1 MAILS
6 THTLDS
12 VSGNS
17 AKNVRVQLFR
27 LLGDYEKELV
37 FDSRTNQEGRLT
49 ETFESGGAA
58 REDYELVFHSGD
70 YLGEQNLQEVTPL
83 IDSVVIRLTVC
94 DFERRYHIPLLIAP
108 HNYTVWW
115 SGKQELRD

>member
-27 LLGDYEKELV
+27 LLGNCKKELV
-37 FDSRTNQEGRLT
+37 FDTHTNQEGRLS
-49 ETFESGGAA
+49 ENFGSGGAS
-58 REDYELVFHSGD
+58 RENFELVFHSGD
-70 YLGEQNLQEVTPL
+70 YLGQQNLQEVDPVM
-83 IDSVVIRLTVC
+83 DSVVIRLNVS

-115 SGKQELRD
+115 SGTTEL

>member
-17 AKNVRVQLFR
+17 ATNVRVQLFR
-27 LLGDYEKELV
+27 LLGDCEKELV
-37 FDSRTNQEGRLT
+37 FDTRTNQEGRLS
-49 ETFESGGAA
+49 ETFESAGS
-58 REDYELVFHSGD
+58 EVENYELVFHNGD
-70 YLGEQNLQEVTPL
+70 YLEQHNRQAANPVM
-83 IDSVVIRLTVC
+83 DSVVFRLNVR

-115 SGKQELRD
+115 SGTPEA

>member
-17 AKNVRVQLFR
+17 ATNLRVQLFR
-27 LLGDYEKELV
+27 LLEDCEKELV
-37 FDSRTNQEGRLT
+37 FDTRTNQEGRLS

-58 REDYELVFHSGD
+58 AEDYELVFHSGD
-70 YLGEQNLQEVTPL
+70 YLGQKNPVM
-83 IDSVVIRLTVC
+83 DSVVIRLNVR

-115 SGKQELRD
+115 SGTPEV

>member
-17 AKNVRVQLFR
+17 ATNVRVQLFR
-27 LLGDYEKELV
+27 LLGDCEKELI
-37 FDSRTNQEGRLT
+37 FDTRTNQEGRLS
-49 ETFESGGAA
+49 ETFKSSGDAA
-58 REDYELVFHSGD
+58 EDYELIFHSGD
-70 YLGEQNLQEVTPL
+70 YLGEQNLQEVNPVM
-83 IDSVVIRLTVC
+83 DSVVIRLNVR

-115 SGKQELRD
+115 SGTPEA

>member
-27 LLGDYEKELV
+27 LLGDYEKELG
-37 FDSRTNQEGRLT
+37 FDSRTNQEGRLS
-49 ETFESGGAA
+49 ETFESGGAE
-58 REDYELVFHSGD
+58 REIYEIVFHSGE
-70 YLGEQNLQEVTPL
+70 YLVQQNLQEVNPVM
-83 IDSVVIRLTVC
+83 DSVVIRLNVS
-94 DFERRYHIPLLIAP
+94 DFKRRYHIPLLIAP
-108 HNYTVWW
+108 HSYTVWW
-115 SGKQELRD
+115 TGNPDN

>member
-17 AKNVRVQLFR
+17 ATNVRVQLFR
-27 LLGDYEKELV
+27 LLGDCKRELV
-37 FDSRTNQEGRLT
+37 LDTRTDQEGRLS
-49 ETFESGGAA
+49 ETFESRGNEAA
-58 REDYELVFHSGD
+58 AYELIFHSGD
-70 YLGEQNLQEVTPL
+70 YLREHNLQEVNPVMDT
-83 IDSVVIRLTVC
+83 VVIRLNVR
-94 DFERRYHIPLLIAP
+94 DFDRRYHIPLLIAP

-115 SGKQELRD
+115 SGTPEK

>member
-1 MAILS
+1 MVILS

-27 LLGDYEKELV
+27 LLSEREKELV
-37 FDSRTNQEGRLT
+37 FDARTNQEGRLS
-49 ETFESGGAA
+49 ETFESDGAPMA
-58 REDYELVFHSGD
+58 NYELVFHSGE
-70 YLGEQNLQEVTPL
+70 YLGQKYILEENPL
-83 IDSVVIRLTVC
+83 MDSIVIRLNVL

-115 SGKQELRD
+115 SGTPNL

>member
-17 AKNVRVQLFR
+17 ATSVRVQLFR
-27 LLGDYEKELV
+27 LLGDCEKELV
-37 FDSRTNQEGRLT
+37 FDTRTNQEGRLS
-49 ETFESGGAA
+49 ETFESGGAST
-58 REDYELVFHSGD
+58 ENYELIFYSGD
-70 YLGEQNLQEVTPL
+70 YLGQKNIQEENPVM
-83 IDSVVIRLTVC
+83 DSVIIWLNVS

-115 SGKQELRD
+115 SGIPEL

>member
-17 AKNVRVQLFR
+17 ATNVRVQLFR
-27 LLGDYEKELV
+27 LLGDCEKELV
-37 FDSRTNQEGRLT
+37 FDTHTTQEGRLS
-49 ETFESGGAA
+49 ETFESAGGAA
-58 REDYELVFHSGD
+58 EDYELIFHSGD
-70 YLGEQNLQEVTPL
+70 YLGEQNLQEVDPVM
-83 IDSVVIRLTVC
+83 DSVVIRLNGR

-115 SGKQELRD
+115 SGTPAT

>member
-27 LLGDYEKELV
+27 GLGDCKTELV
-37 FDSRTNQEGRLT
+37 LDTRTNQEGRLS
-49 ETFESGGAA
+49 ETFESGGAVT
-58 REDYELVFHSGD
+58 EDYELIFHSGD
-70 YLGEQNLQEVTPL
+70 YLVEQNLQEVNP
-83 IDSVVIRLTVC
+83 IMDSVVIRLNVS

-108 HNYTVWW
+108 HSYTVWW
-115 SGKQELRD
+115 TGNPDK

>member
-27 LLGDYEKELV
+27 LLGNYEKKLV
-37 FDSRTNQEGRLT
+37 FDTLTNQEGRLS
-49 ETFESGGAA
+49 ETFESGGATT
-58 REDYELVFHSGD
+58 EEYELVFHSGD
-70 YLGEQNLQEVTPL
+70 YLGQKNLQEANPVM
-83 IDSVVIRLTVC
+83 D
-94 DFERRYHIPLLIAP
+94 
-108 HNYTVWW
+108 
-115 SGKQELRD
+115 

>member
-17 AKNVRVQLFR
+17 ATNVRVQLFR
-27 LLGDYEKELV
+27 LRGDCEKELV
-37 FDSRTNQEGRLT
+37 FDTCTNQEGRLS
-49 ETFESGGAA
+49 ETFESGGGAA
-58 REDYELVFHSGD
+58 EDYELIFHSGD
-70 YLGEQNLQEVTPL
+70 YLGEQNLQEVYPVM
-83 IDSVVIRLTVC
+83 DSVVIRLNVSNF
-94 DFERRYHIPLLIAP
+94 DRRYHIPLLIAP

-115 SGKQELRD
+115 SGTPEK

>member
-17 AKNVRVQLFR
+17 ARNVRVQLFR
-27 LLGDYEKELV
+27 LLGDCEKELV
-37 FDSRTNQEGRLT
+37 FDNCTNHEGRLS

-58 REDYELVFHSGD
+58 MEDYELVFHSGD
-70 YLGEQNLQEVTPL
+70 YLRENNLQEKDPVM
-83 IDSVVIRLTVC
+83 DSVVFRLNIR

-115 SGKQELRD
+115 SGNPEF

>member
-17 AKNVRVQLFR
+17 ATNVRVQLFR
-27 LLGDYEKELV
+27 LRGDCDKALV
-37 FDSRTNQEGRLT
+37 FDTRTNQEGRLS
-49 ETFESGGAA
+49 ETFESGGAVT
-58 REDYELVFHSGD
+58 EDFELIFHSGD
-70 YLGEQNLQEVTPL
+70 YLGEQNLQEVNPVMN
-83 IDSVVIRLTVC
+83 SVVIRLNVS

-115 SGKQELRD
+115 SGTPEK

>member
-27 LLGDYEKELV
+27 MLGECEKELV
-37 FDSRTNQEGRLT
+37 FDIRTNKEGRLS
-49 ETFESGGAA
+49 ETFESGGALT
-58 REDYELVFHSGD
+58 ENYELVFHSG
-70 YLGEQNLQEVTPL
+70 T
-83 IDSVVIRLTVC
+83 TM
-94 DFERRYHIPLLIAP
+94 
-108 HNYTVWW
+108 
-115 SGKQELRD
+115 GKNTFKKKTR

>member
-17 AKNVRVQLFR
+17 AINVRVQLFR
-27 LLGDYEKELV
+27 LLVDCEKELV
-37 FDSRTNQEGRLT
+37 FDTRTNQEGRLS

-58 REDYELVFHSGD
+58 EEYELVFHSGD
-70 YLGEQNLQEVTPL
+70 YLGQQNLQEVNPVM
-83 IDSVVIRLTVC
+83 DSVVIRLNVR
-94 DFERRYHIPLLIAP
+94 DFERSYHIPLLIAP

-115 SGKQELRD
+115 SGETEA

>member
-17 AKNVRVQLFR
+17 ATNVRVQLFR
-27 LLGDYEKELV
+27 LLGDCEKELV
-37 FDSRTNQEGRLT
+37 FDTRTNQEGRLS
-49 ETFESGGAA
+49 ETFESAGS
-58 REDYELVFHSGD
+58 EVENYELVFHSGD
-70 YLGEQNLQEVTPL
+70 YLEQHNRQAANPVM
-83 IDSVVIRLTVC
+83 DSVVIRLNVR

-108 HNYTVWW
+108 PNYTVWW
-115 SGKQELRD
+115 SGTSEA

>member
-27 LLGDYEKELV
+27 LLSDCEKELV
-37 FDSRTNQEGRLT
+37 FDTHTNKEGRIS
-49 ETFESGGAA
+49 ETFESGGASK
-58 REDYELVFHSGD
+58 ENYELIFHSGD
-70 YLGEQNLQEVTPL
+70 YLWQKNIQEENPVMN
-83 IDSVVIRLTVC
+83 SVVIRLNVR

-115 SGKQELRD
+115 SGTPEL

>member
-17 AKNVRVQLFR
+17 AINVRVQLFR
-27 LLGDYEKELV
+27 LLGDCEKELV
-37 FDSRTNQEGRLT
+37 FDTRTNQEGRLS
-49 ETFESGGAA
+49 ETFESGGGAA
-58 REDYELVFHSGD
+58 EDYELVFHSGD
-70 YLGEQNLQEVTPL
+70 YLVQQNLQEANL
-83 IDSVVIRLTVC
+83 LMDSVVIRLNVRN
-94 DFERRYHIPLLIAP
+94 FEQRYHIPLLIAP

-115 SGKQELRD
+115 SGTPEL

>member
-27 LLGDYEKELV
+27 LLEDCKRELV
-37 FDSRTNQEGRLT
+37 FDTRTNQEGRLS
-49 ETFESGGAA
+49 ETFESGGATA
-58 REDYELVFHSGD
+58 EDYELIFHSGD
-70 YLGEQNLQEVTPL
+70 YLGEQNLQEVNPVM
-83 IDSVVIRLTVC
+83 DSVVIRLNVS

-115 SGKQELRD
+115 SGTTEK

>member
-17 AKNVRVQLFR
+17 AINVRVQLIR
-27 LLGDYEKELV
+27 LLSECEKELV
-37 FDSRTNQEGRLT
+37 FDTRTNKEGRLS
-49 ETFESGGAA
+49 ETFKSGGAKT
-58 REDYELVFHSGD
+58 ENYELVFHSGD
-70 YLGEQNLQEVTPL
+70 YLEQKNIQEENPVM
-83 IDSVVIRLTVC
+83 DSVVIRLNVR

-115 SGKQELRD
+115 SGIPEL

>member
-1 MAILS
+1 MATLS

-27 LLGDYEKELV
+27 LLGDCEKELV
-37 FDSRTNQEGRLT
+37 FDVRTNEEGRLS
-49 ETFESGGAA
+49 ENFESGGAA
-58 REDYELVFHSGD
+58 TENYELVFHSGY
-70 YLGEQNLQEVTPL
+70 YLGQKNLQEDNPV
-83 IDSVVIRLTVC
+83 IDLVVIRLNVH

-115 SGKQELRD
+115 SGTPEL